1 MRFAPRLGMQ
11 KVFRVLLGACLCAC
25 LFASSVEAATV
36 TIAWDPNNEPDLAR
50 YLVGYRTSP
59 SGSETTVSVGLVT
72 SWSLTTALEGRT
84 YYFRVYAENAAG
96 LRSAPSSEVATIV
109 PLAPPPTGGG
119 LALDRGRLSYG
130 VVKSG
135 STVTQ
140 ATPAQRMMV
149 TQTASSSVAW
159 SATTSNSWLRV
170 SPTSGTG
177 TAPITVTVA
186 AGALNPGT
194 YDGTVTIRPAGT
206 TTNLNVPVRTRVH
219 AAGSTIAPGG
229 YFDTPTDG
237 ITNVAGAIAV
247 TGWAVDDV
255 AVSRV
260 DIYRDPVSGEPNTQ
274 IYVGAASF
282 IAGSRPD
289 IEPHF
294 AEYPLNYRAGW
305 GFLVLTNMLP
315 DLVNRRPAGGNGSFR
330 LHAYAVDVEGHS
342 TYLGAKRFTANNSGS
357 SRPFGSIDTPAQGGT
372 ASGSAYAVFGWAL
385 SPRGSIPT
393 NGSTIS
399 VFIDGTNVGHPV
411 YNNNRSDI
419 STLFPGY
426 ANSNGAV
433 GYYMLNTT
441 RLANGLHTISWVVTD
456 NLGNTEGIGSRYFT
470 VQNGTSAVTAA
481 AVESSTLAEGTHG
494 TAMGQSVDTVYE
506 VPPDYSLVEV
516 SKAASDDATPQTVFP
531 EWTGAIEV
539 KAQETEPIELRL
551 ANQFDEAGGTYEG
564 YVVASREMRPL
575 PIGSS
580 LNTHTGVFKWQP
592 GPGFVGSY
600 ELVFLRTLKTGV
612 KTRIPVTI
620 TISPK
625 ADGDRP

>member
-1 MRFAPRLGMQ
+1 MQ
-11 KVFRVLLGACLCAC
+11 KVFRVLLGACLGAC

-36 TIAWDPNNEPDLAR
+36 TIAWDPNHEPDLAR

-72 SWSLTTALEGRT
+72 SWSLSTAVEGQT

-96 LRSAPSSEVATIV
+96 LRSAPSSEVATTV
-109 PLAPPPTGGG
+109 PIAPPPTGGG
-119 LALDRGRLSYG
+119 LALDLGRLSYG

-149 TQTASSSVAW
+149 TQTATGSVAW
-159 SATTSNSWLRV
+159 SVTTSNSWLRV

-186 AGALNPGT
+186 AGALNTGT
-194 YDGTVTIRPAGT
+194 YNGSVTVRPTGT
-206 TTNLNVPVRTRVH
+206 TTNLVVPVRVRVY
-219 AAGSTIAPGG
+219 ATGTTTAPAGVI
-229 YFDTPTDG
+229 DTPQNG
-237 ITNVAGAIAV
+237 LANVAGAIAV

-255 AVSRV
+255 GVSRV
-260 DIYRDPVSGEPNTQ
+260 DIYRDA
-274 IYVGAASF
+274 VGSETPGAHVFLGSAAMV
-282 IAGSRPD
+282 AGSRPD
-289 IEPHF
+289 VQNLFPDH
-294 AEYPLNYRAGW
+294 PLNYRGGW
-305 GFLVLTNMLP
+305 GYMVLTNMLP
-315 DLVNRRPAGGNGSFR
+315 DLVNGRATGGNGSFR
-330 LHAYAVDVEGHS
+330 FHAFAIDLENRA
-342 TYLGAKRFTANNSGS
+342 TYLGSKNFTANNSAS
-357 SRPFGSIDTPAQGGT
+357 AKPFGSIDTPAQGGT
-372 ASGSAYAVFGWAL
+372 ASGSAYMVFGWAL
-385 SPRGSIPT
+385 SPRATIPT
-393 NGSTIS
+393 NGSTIT
-399 VFIDGTNVGHPV
+399 VFVDGSAVGHPV
-411 YNNNRSDI
+411 YNNYRADI
-419 STLFPGY
+419 AGMFSGY
-426 ANSNGAV
+426 TNSNGAV
-433 GYYMLNTT
+433 GYFPLDTT
-441 RLANGLHTISWVVTD
+441 RLANGTHTISWVVTD
-456 NLGNTEGIGSRYFT
+456 NQGNTEGIGSRYFA
-470 VQNGTSAVTAA
+470 VQNGTSTMTAA

-494 TAMGQSVDTVYE
+494 TALGQSVDTVYE
-506 VPPDYSLVEV
+506 VPPDYSLIEV
-516 SKAASDDATPQTVFP
+516 AKAASDDPTPQTVFP

-539 KAQETEPIELRL
+539 KTQETEPIELRL

-580 LNTHTGVFKWQP
+580 LNTHSGVFKWQP

-600 ELVFLRTLKTGV
+600 ELVFLRTLKSGV